1 MRLPVAASSRPLA
14 VWLAA
19 LTLACS
25 GADTPATDR
34 PNNAS
39 ADAGSRADRGAGVA
53 SDSAEQARVDS
64 VLAAIA
70 ACPRDGRWHPCSL
83 EHRLQLA
90 GLRPVRLDSASGD
103 DARIPGIDAP
113 TVVWRTGA
121 RTLRAAFFADSAAAR
136 AAFATLDSVGAAP
149 RGGAIPAW
157 PAPPTLFRGANAVLV
172 YLGGTSRQIERV
184 TDAVLAGPPQP
195 K

>member
-1 MRLPVAASSRPLA
+1 MLG
-14 VWLAA
+14 LAA
-19 LTLACS
+19 VSLACA
-25 GADTPATDR
+25 GADTPATAR

-39 ADAGSRADRGAGVA
+39 ADTASRAVRATPVGEPPAVDAGPR
-53 SDSAEQARVDS
+53 STMDSAEQARVDS

-83 EHRLQLA
+83 ERRLQLA
-90 GLRPVRLDSASGD
+90 GLRPVRLDSVTGD
-103 DARIPGIDAP
+103 DARIPGLDAP

-121 RTLRAAFFADSAAAR
+121 RTLRAAFFPDSAAAR

-149 RGGAIPAW
+149 RGGPMPAW
-157 PAPPTLFRGANAVLV
+157 SAPPTLFRGANAILV
-172 YLGGTSRQIERV
+172 FLGGTSRQVERV

-195 K
+195 Q